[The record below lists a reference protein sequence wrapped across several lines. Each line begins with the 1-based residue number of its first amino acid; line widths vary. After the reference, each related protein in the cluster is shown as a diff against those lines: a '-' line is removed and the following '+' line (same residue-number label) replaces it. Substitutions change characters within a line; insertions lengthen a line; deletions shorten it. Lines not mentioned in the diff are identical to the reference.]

1 MVCAKWARNKGYLLY
16 IVLWYS
22 SPRLFEGK
30 KMNFGNWTVRENRE
44 GISNK
49 YDRYNVSDTEVK
61 FKAVSNL
68 IALNTKMKKSYL
80 TTTYYHYEQ
89 GGNPK

>member
-44 GISNK
+44 GI
-49 YDRYNVSDTEVK
+49 
-61 FKAVSNL
+61 
-68 IALNTKMKKSYL
+68 
-80 TTTYYHYEQ
+80 
-89 GGNPK
+89 